1 MTAELR
7 LLDDLTGN
15 NENLY
20 YAWQLFGGDAEALER
35 ARHAIT
41 MQVKE
46 GLLEVVHKAQGQSRI
61 LAGWEVRQVLAN
73 EANWHHQGWEAEY
86 WLRLTKAGAK
96 YMGY

>member
-1 MTAELR
+1 MSAEFR
-7 LLDDLTGN
+7 LLDDLTGD

-20 YAWQLFGGDAEALER
+20 HAWQLFGGDAEALER

-46 GLLEVVHKAQGQSRI
+46 GLLEVVHKAHGQSRI
-61 LAGWEVRQVLAN
+61 LVDWEVRQVLADA
-73 EANWHHQGWEAEY
+73 ANWQEQGWDAEY
-86 WLRLTKAGAK
+86 FLSLTDAGAK